1 MNFLN
6 RLRLLF
12 DSDFFLPCLFFV
24 GLAISG
30 VSLWNAPLDE
40 MGDEALIGLQT
51 IRAAHFQEGVGP
63 YSRVGFRH
71 PGPISFYLY
80 AAADTAFAF
89 IKSPDQRYRY
99 FQMLLNAG
107 LFLWFFGIFR
117 RLTSGKAALV
127 YSAIFLIAMSPL
139 SNGFYFSIWGP
150 VVLIIPYLLFFA
162 AHIGFSKGD
171 LADIL
176 PLTAASILLIQ
187 NHIGSAVVVGPF
199 VVLAVILFWQNKSV
213 SLKNNYKPIIFA
225 ALLLFVTSLPML
237 IDQFFGTG
245 NLSKIVDYFTGSGS
259 AARRFDVVI
268 VYLTN
273 YYLDP
278 VRQILPSVNSIVWF
292 GFLTGIPLLVWNRL
306 AEIWKSIY
314 FNLLLMFGL
323 SLVGAMRVSGDLLPH
338 LFWYLYPFVG
348 IHFLLVIVSVKELIT
363 INHFTPKKLNLH
375 ISIILLLVVFTVY
388 KPAILK
394 SSEPT
399 FAQIMYDQLKDYP
412 SPYRLVFPIGSNAH
426 NRWVEAA
433 GLALK
438 LTREKKVYCI
448 DSEWSF
454 MFPPGSECS
463 ANFQG
468 TVVRFL
474 PVPGDDKGITL
485 SSPILS
491 IEIKN

>member
-1 MNFLN
+1 MNFFS

-12 DSDFFLPCLFFV
+12 DSDFFLPSLFFI

-51 IRAAHFQEGVGP
+51 IRASHFQEGVGP
-63 YSRVGFRH
+63 YSRAGFRH

-80 AAADTAFAF
+80 AAADTAFVF

-107 LFLWFFGIFR
+107 LFLWFFAIFR
-117 RLTSGKAALV
+117 RLTSKRAALV
-127 YSAIFLIAMSPL
+127 YSAIFLITMSPV

-150 VVLIIPYLLFFA
+150 LVLIVPYLLFFA
-162 AHIGFSKGD
+162 AYTGFSKGH
-171 LADIL
+171 LADIF
-176 PLTAASILLIQ
+176 AIAFSSIFLIQ
-187 NHIGSAVVVGPF
+187 NHIGSVVIVGPF
-199 VVLAVILFWQNKSV
+199 VFVGLIQFWRNKPELSRND
-213 SLKNNYKPIIFA
+213 LNPIVWTS
-225 ALLLFVTSLPML
+225 LLLIITSLPML

-245 NLSKIVDYFTGSGS
+245 NISKIFQYFTGSGS

-278 VRQILPSVNSIVWF
+278 VRQILPSVNSVAWF
-292 GFLTGIPLLVWNRL
+292 GFLTGMPLLVWNRL
-306 AEIWKSIY
+306 AEIWKLIY
-314 FNLLLMFGL
+314 FNLLLMFVL
-323 SLVGAMRVSGDLLPH
+323 SLVGALRVSGDLLPH
-338 LFWYLYPFVG
+338 LFWYLYPFVAF
-348 IHFLLVIVSVKELIT
+348 HFLLIIVSLKELIA
-363 INHFTPKKLNLH
+363 INQFTPKKLNLH
-375 ISIILLLVVFTVY
+375 VSIILLLLVFTVY
-388 KPAILK
+388 KPVVLK

-399 FAQIMYDQLKDYP
+399 LAQIMYIQVKNYP
-412 SPYRLVFPIGSNAH
+412 SPYRLVFPIGSNTH
-426 NRWVEAA
+426 NRWVEAT

-438 LTREKKVYCI
+438 LTREKKAYCI

-454 MFPPGSECS
+454 MFPPGSVCS
-463 ANFQG
+463 DNFQG

-474 PVPGDDKGITL
+474 PIPADDKGITL
-485 SSPILS
+485 ASPIFS